1 MLDAAVQI
9 TLKGRLGL
17 LEERI
22 HKACARSG
30 RRREEVTLV
39 CVTKTVNPEVA
50 ALLPEL
56 GYRDLGESRPQE
68 LWRKAAAIPEGVCWH
83 LIGHLQR
90 NKIERT
96 LPLVNWIHSV
106 DRTSLLHAL
115 NDEAAKRQKP
125 VQALLEVNVARE
137 PNKHGYPLED
147 LSGVAE
153 SLTGFGFVHIRGL
166 MTMAPYEENQ
176 ERCRAVFAALRTARD
191 RLQESIPPPHSL
203 EHLSM
208 GMTNDFEVAIEEG
221 ATMIRV
227 GTAIFSG
234 LPGNEP

>member
-1 MLDAAVQI
+1 MLDATVEI
-9 TLKGRLGL
+9 TLKDRLQA

-22 HKACARSG
+22 RSACTRSG
-30 RRREEVTLV
+30 RGRDQVTLV

-50 ALLPEL
+50 ALLPAL

-68 LWRKAAAIPEGVCWH
+68 LWRKAAAISEGVCWH

-90 NKIERT
+90 NKIERS
-96 LPLVNWIHSV
+96 LPLADWIHSV
-106 DRTSLLHAL
+106 DRTSLLQAL
-115 NDEAAKRQKP
+115 DEEAARRQKP

-137 PNKHGYPLED
+137 PNKHGYILDD
-147 LSGVAE
+147 LTGVVE
-153 SLTGFGFVHIRGL
+153 SLTGFQSVHIRGL
-166 MTMAPYEENQ
+166 MTMAPFEEDP
-176 ERCRAVFAALRTARD
+176 EKCREVFVELRSARD
-191 RLQESIPPPHSL
+191 RLQKSVPPPHSL

-234 LPGNEP
+234 LPGNES